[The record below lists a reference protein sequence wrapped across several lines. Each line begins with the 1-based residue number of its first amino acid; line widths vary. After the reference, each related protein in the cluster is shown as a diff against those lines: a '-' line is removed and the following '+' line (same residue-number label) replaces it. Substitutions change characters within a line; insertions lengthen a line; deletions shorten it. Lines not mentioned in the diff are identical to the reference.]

1 DMIKHF
7 VPIGCSRGGRRK
19 RTTFSKTQLDLLV
32 KTFERDPY
40 PGITVRERLSSLT
53 EIPESRIQVSA
64 LVICYNVCS
73 TPSLLV
79 NEAFRITDV
88 MPLCKQTTPDLTLR
102 CPLIASAP
110 RRGPGTL
117 FRGRSQQAR
126 PRYVS
131 SCGVTIQ
138 TEPSLRQ
145 IIPQMSVR
153 PVVLNQGYT
162 NIFYGGTSIQ
172 LDILPS
178 FTTHY
183 VKKHQP
189 SQYKL
194 KFHTITLYFSI
205 NYTLKCKYNIY
216 I

>member
-1 DMIKHF
+1 MASHF
-7 VPIGCSRGGRRK
+7 TQCPVISNTPKEGSRRK

-64 LVICYNVCS
+64 LVICYNACS
-73 TPSLLV
+73 TPCFLV

-88 MPLCKQTTPDLTLR
+88 VPLCKQTTPQLTLR

-110 RRGPGTL
+110 RTGPG
-117 FRGRSQQAR
+117 
-126 PRYVS
+126 S

-153 PVVLNQGYT
+153 PVVLNW
-162 NIFYGGTSIQ
+162 GTPISSMGVHPIQ
-172 LDILPS
+172 LDICLVLQHTMLKS
-178 FTTHY
+178 T
-183 VKKHQP
+183 
-189 SQYKL
+189 SQVS
-194 KFHTITLYFSI
+194 T
-205 NYTLKCKYNIY
+205 N
-216 I
+216 